1 MTESGRT
8 HQRWPS
14 DLAVEVFSGPV
25 GGVRIG
31 EGVLLD
37 LSLTGCLLR
46 VRALLKV
53 GATYRVSVKWKDGL
67 LDLLTISDRTRAEL
81 MSLLPKAYS
90 GGHAGLPGVVLRRA
104 RRVELHSEEN
114 LPLNIDG
121 DADGRAPV
129 VFEVLPKAIPFRL

>member
-1 MTESGRT
+1 MNKNGRT
-8 HQRWPS
+8 HARWPS
-14 DLAVEVFSGPV
+14 DLVVEVFSGPV

-67 LDLLTISDRTRAEL
+67 LDLPGRVARDAGRSGTDAAARHYGIAFNLTGGQEK
-81 MSLLPKAYS
+81 SLRLLIDQVQRNQKPEE
-90 GGHAGLPGVVLRRA
+90 GGFMRSYWG
-104 RRVELHSEEN
+104 
-114 LPLNIDG
+114 
-121 DADGRAPV
+121 
-129 VFEVLPKAIPFRL
+129 

>member
-1 MTESGRT
+1 MTKNGRT
-8 HQRWPS
+8 HERWPS

-53 GATYRVSVKWKDGL
+53 GSTYRISVKWKEGL
-67 LDLLTISDRTRAEL
+67 LDLPGRVARDAGRSGTDAAARHYGVAFNLTGGQERELRALLDVVRRTEKPEDKGFMR
-81 MSLLPKAYS
+81 SYW
-90 GGHAGLPGVVLRRA
+90 G
-104 RRVELHSEEN
+104 
-114 LPLNIDG
+114 
-121 DADGRAPV
+121 
-129 VFEVLPKAIPFRL
+129 

>member
-1 MTESGRT
+1 MK
-8 HQRWPS
+8 
-14 DLAVEVFSGPV
+14 LAPQADAE
-25 GGVRIG
+25 
-31 EGVLLD
+31 
-37 LSLTGCLLR
+37 
-46 VRALLKV
+46 
-53 GATYRVSVKWKDGL
+53 DGL